1 MSRWNRSR
9 LVLLVAF
16 ALMIVVWAQRSFPH
30 DGLLHQQVQAEAAKE
45 LAKEERFRNLRVEGE
60 GQTLKL
66 RGTFA

>member
-1 MSRWNRSR
+1 
-9 LVLLVAF
+9 
-16 ALMIVVWAQRSFPH
+16 MIVVWAQRSFPH